1 MVSHNEEEFISY
13 LQTNYGVEITR
24 KGKDFSYLHPQK
36 KKAIRGQRLGTNYTK
51 SEVLKK
57 IGKQNNR
64 QETAADYR
72 RRRRDSHEQSGT
84 YKTRFGG
91 GRVKGSN
98 AGWLIS
104 EGIGAIEREMQQL
117 NQTADYANRGLDA
130 ASEERKREQ
139 QRKREELDGK
149 SRERDLI
156 SQQAA
161 MKTETVQEVQIATG
175 KVIKAGV
182 EMFSAKI
189 DEETKEV
196 KNKLKDAEKEIEQAK
211 SDIYYERGFRK
222 FFFWATP
229 VLLAVQTAISIILL
243 LK

>member
-1 MVSHNEEEFISY
+1 
-13 LQTNYGVEITR
+13 
-24 KGKDFSYLHPQK
+24 
-36 KKAIRGQRLGTNYTK
+36 
-51 SEVLKK
+51 
-57 IGKQNNR
+57 
-64 QETAADYR
+64 
-72 RRRRDSHEQSGT
+72 
-84 YKTRFGG
+84 
-91 GRVKGSN
+91 
-98 AGWLIS
+98 
-104 EGIGAIEREMQQL
+104 
-117 NQTADYANRGLDA
+117 
-130 ASEERKREQ
+130 
-139 QRKREELDGK
+139 
-149 SRERDLI
+149 
-156 SQQAA
+156 

-243 LK
+243 SK